1 MKEETVF
8 IVDDDPG
15 MRKSLAFLVE
25 SMGLHAETFASAAEF
40 MQRYDPK
47 RLGCLVLD
55 LRMPGTSGVELQEH
69 LATLGVRIPVIMIS
83 AYGDVPTAA
92 RAMRRGALD
101 FLSKPFS
108 DQEFL
113 DRINEAMEKARQQKR
128 LQHERDRLTARMQ
141 RLTRRERQV
150 LEGVVAGK
158 QNKVIAA
165 ELGLSPKTVESH
177 RSRVM
182 AKVGAS
188 SLAELV
194 RLAVAYEEMAQAG

>member
-1 MKEETVF
+1 
-8 IVDDDPG
+8 
-15 MRKSLAFLVE
+15 
-25 SMGLHAETFASAAEF
+25 
-40 MQRYDPK
+40 
-47 RLGCLVLD
+47 
-55 LRMPGTSGVELQEH
+55 
-69 LATLGVRIPVIMIS
+69 
-83 AYGDVPTAA
+83 
-92 RAMRRGALD
+92 
-101 FLSKPFS
+101 
-108 DQEFL
+108 
-113 DRINEAMEKARQQKR
+113 
-128 LQHERDRLTARMQ
+128 MQ

>member
-8 IVDDDPG
+8 VVDDDPG

-25 SMGLHAETFASAAEF
+25 SLGLRVETFASADEF
-40 MQRYDPK
+40 LQAYDPR

-55 LRMPGTSGVELQEH
+55 LRMPGMSGAELQDH
-69 LATLGVRIPVIMIS
+69 LATLGVSIPIIMVS
-83 AYGDVPTAA
+83 AYGDVPTVA
-92 RAMRRGALD
+92 RAMRHGAVH

-113 DRINEAMEKARQQKR
+113 DCVNEAIDRARRIRRQQSERER
-128 LQHERDRLTARMQ
+128 LESRVRRLTK
-141 RLTRRERQV
+141 RERQV
-150 LEGVVAGK
+150 LKGVVDGK

-165 ELGLSPKTVESH
+165 ELGLSPKTIESH

-182 AKVGAS
+182 AKMGAS
-188 SLAELV
+188 SVAELV
-194 RLAVAYEEMAQAG
+194 RLALAYERLA

>member
-8 IVDDDPG
+8 VVDDDPG
-15 MRKSLAFLVE
+15 MRRSLAFLIG
-25 SMGLHAETFASAAEF
+25 SMGLRAETFASAAAF
-40 MQRYDPK
+40 MQEYDPK
-47 RLGCLVLD
+47 RIGCLVLD
-55 LRMPGTSGVELQEH
+55 LRMPGTSGIELQEN
-69 LATLGVRIPVIMIS
+69 LATLGVQIPIIMIS
-83 AYGDVPTAA
+83 AYGDAPTAA
-92 RAMRRGALD
+92 RAMRRGAID

-108 DQEFL
+108 DQDFL
-113 DRINEAMEKARQQKR
+113 DRVSEAIAKARRLKR
-128 LQHERDRLTARMQ
+128 RQHERERLTARMQ
-141 RLTRRERQV
+141 RLTKRERQV

-194 RLAVAYEEMAQAG
+194 RLAVAYEEMTQSG